1 MLRNFLKLT
10 LRNMAKSRV
19 NFAINITGLAIG
31 LASCMLVIL
40 FVKDEVTF
48 DQFHEK
54 AENIYRPY
62 AIEKEDDQTRI
73 NSVTPGPL
81 GPKMLEDI
89 PEVISY
95 VVVGQFN
102 DLIRKGE
109 EPIQELVY
117 TVSPSFFEVFTF
129 RVLSGTVDN
138 VFVDPGD
145 IVITE
150 SMAIKYFGRKDPV
163 GETLQVHVGDEYR
176 SYLVKAV
183 TEDPPSN
190 SSFNYNFLIG
200 EANNKYIYPE
210 RMLRSWFAVF
220 METYFL
226 LEDGANPSA
235 VEAKMIPAL
244 EQVFGQNSAQRSYE
258 VKLQP
263 LTEIHLDTSIP
274 AGNAAVSDPRYS
286 YILGSVALVI
296 LVIACVNFMNL
307 SIGLSLAR
315 AREIGMR
322 KVMGAGKQ
330 QLIAQFLGES
340 MLLALFATVLGVVLT
355 IIFLPTF
362 NDLAGKQLQ
371 LSPNL
376 FNVLMLLSI
385 MLVVGIGA
393 GSYPAMVLAG
403 FRPLEVLKG
412 QAGIG
417 LGKQHLRNIMMT
429 LQFVFSIFLIASTLV
444 MSKQLSYLS
453 DRNLGFNKENL
464 LIVEA
469 ISSGRGIREMISRG
483 MEEATLFKTELLKN
497 PDIAG
502 VGISTFTA
510 GAGGWLQ
517 MGFDDDGVNRNFQV
531 NVVEEDYVSVN
542 EMEIIMGRDFSED
555 IASDKRE
562 SIIVNEA
569 FMRDFG
575 MEDPIGKRIPGPEF
589 GQHKIVG
596 VVKDFNYL
604 SLHTA
609 VGPVVLTMN
618 AEPLFAGAQ
627 DIGISSRPSPKMSI
641 RVKSN
646 KLAET
651 IRSVE
656 KTWEQVYPG
665 TPFEFDFLDERL
677 AAQYEQE
684 QELNKIITTAAIL
697 AIVIGCLGLFA
708 LSKLSIE
715 SRSKEIGIRKVLG
728 ASYQTILYAFSKGY
742 GLMILIALLIAV
754 PITFYII
761 KEWLAGFEYTIALN
775 GLEFVLAGVLTL
787 VIAVMTVSLHS
798 FRVAKT
804 NPALTLRDE

>member
-1 MLRNFLKLT
+1 
-10 LRNMAKSRV
+10 MAKSRM
-19 NFAINITGLAIG
+19 NFAINIIGLAIG
-31 LASCMLVIL
+31 LASCILVIL
-40 FVKDEVTF
+40 FVKDELTF

-54 AENIYRPY
+54 AERIYRPY

-81 GPKMLEDI
+81 GPKMLGDI
-89 PEVISY
+89 PEIIDY
-95 VVVGQFN
+95 VVIGQFT
-102 DLIRKGE
+102 DLVKKGE

-117 TVSPSFFEVFTF
+117 TVSPSFFNVFTF
-129 RVLSGTVDN
+129 KVLNGSVEG
-138 VFVDPGD
+138 VFTDPGD
-145 IVITE
+145 IVLTR
-150 SMAIKYFGRKDPV
+150 SMAAKYFGKEDPV
-163 GETLQVHVGDEYR
+163 GKTLQVHVGDEYR
-176 SYLVKAV
+176 GYLVKAV

-190 SSFNYNFLIG
+190 SSFSYDFLIG

-226 LEDGANPSA
+226 MEEGADAAA

-244 EQVFGQNSAQRSYE
+244 AEVFGQNSDQRSYE

-263 LTEIHLDTSIP
+263 LTEIHLDTTVP
-274 AGNAAVSDPRYS
+274 AGNAAVSDPKYS

-315 AREIGMR
+315 AKEIGMR
-322 KVMGAGKQ
+322 KVMGAGKR
-330 QLIAQFLGES
+330 QLITQFLGES
-340 MLLALFATVLGVVLT
+340 LILSLLATVLGVILAL
-355 IIFLPTF
+355 IFLPTF
-362 NDLAGKQLQ
+362 NELAGRALKFEFTF
-371 LSPNL
+371 
-376 FNVLMLLSI
+376 FNALMLLGV
-385 MLVVGIGA
+385 MLLVGLGA
-393 GSYPAMVLAG
+393 GSYPAVVLAR
-403 FRPLEVLKG
+403 FKPLNVLKG

-429 LQFVFSIFLIASTLV
+429 FQFVFSIFLIASTLV
-444 MSKQLSYLS
+444 MSRQLSYLS

-464 LIVEA
+464 VIVQA
-469 ISSGRGIREMISRG
+469 NSSGRGIREMISRG
-483 MEEATLFKTELLKN
+483 LEEAQLFKTELMKS
-497 PDIAG
+497 PDISG
-502 VGISTFTA
+502 ISISTFTA

-517 MGFDDDGVNRNFQV
+517 MGFDDDGINRNFQV
-531 NVVEEDYVSVN
+531 NVVEEDYVKVN
-542 EMEIIMGRDFSED
+542 EMEMVMGRDFSKD

-569 FMRDFG
+569 FVREFG
-575 MEDPIGKRIPGPEF
+575 MEDPIGKRIPGGGF
-589 GQHKIVG
+589 GQHQIIG

-609 VGPVVLTMN
+609 VGPVVITMN

-641 RVKSN
+641 RVKPT
-646 KLAET
+646 KLAESLRF
-651 IRSVE
+651 IE
-656 KTWEQVYPG
+656 NTWEEVYPG
-665 TPFEFDFLDERL
+665 SPFEFDFMDERL

-728 ASYQTILYAFSKGY
+728 ASYQTILYAFSRGY
-742 GLMILIALLIAV
+742 GIMILIALLIAV
-754 PITFYII
+754 PITFYIV
-761 KEWLAGFEYTIALN
+761 KEWLTSFEYTIALN
-775 GLEFVLAGVLTL
+775 GFEFALAGILTL
-787 VIAVMTVSLHS
+787 VIAVITVSLHS
-798 FRVAKT
+798 FRVART